1 MSTLHVCGRWVRLS
15 LASKQS
21 LPSRPSVP
29 SRLFSSILS
38 RAAVPSTAHSTV
50 SPNSSTSI
58 ASSSPA
64 PAATSAPFTSTAAS
78 THINPS
84 HTPTAV
90 VMFNMGGPSTLDEV
104 GPFLNRLFL
113 DGEIITLGRFQ
124 NTLGPFIARRRTPRI
139 QKQYAEIGGGSP
151 IRRWTDTQGRMMAE
165 RLDRLSPHT
174 APHKPYTMFRYAQP
188 LTSEALE
195 AMAADGV
202 TRAVAFSQYPQFS
215 CTTSGSSLNH
225 LWRELKGKGWERR
238 FEWSVIDR
246 WHTSPLFIAAV
257 EERIRTALQRF
268 PAAVRDKVVIVF
280 SAHSIPMR
288 VVNRGDP
295 YTSEV
300 ATTVSLVMQALRR
313 AGASDTS
320 APSVPNT
327 HLLAWQSQ
335 VGYLPWMGPQTGEVI
350 QGLAKQGHKHLLIV
364 PIAFTS
370 DHVET
375 LYEIDRE
382 YGHVAAE
389 AGVLQYERSESL
401 NDSTLIADAMAAIVA
416 DHLASGRVCSE
427 EYALN
432 CAHCTNPMCRT
443 ILNPIAPYQK
453 LRDRALAGG
462 VLEEKN
468 VVNEQDRRQ
477 PSA

>member
-1 MSTLHVCGRWVRLS
+1 MSTMRHCCRWARSTLCNKRPVVLCTSITRRHLS
-15 LASKQS
+15 SQPTTAPTQS
-21 LPSRPSVP
+21 TIPP
-29 SRLFSSILS
+29 IT
-38 RAAVPSTAHSTV
+38 PSTTATSSFT
-50 SPNSSTSI
+50 SSTSLN
-58 ASSSPA
+58 P
-64 PAATSAPFTSTAAS
+64 PPTSAAS
-78 THINPS
+78 THVNPS

-90 VMFNMGGPSTLDEV
+90 VMFNMGGPTTLDEV
-104 GPFLNRLFL
+104 GPFLHRLFT

-151 IRRWTDTQGRMMAE
+151 IRRWTDVQGRMMAE
-165 RLDRLSPHT
+165 RLDRLSPRS
-174 APHKPYTMFRYAQP
+174 APHKPYTMFRYAEP
-188 LTSEALE
+188 LTEGVLE

-202 TRAVAFSQYPQFS
+202 KRAIAFSQYPQFS

-225 LWRELKGKGWERR
+225 LWRELTRKGWQSR

-246 WHTSPLFIAAV
+246 WHTHPLFIAAV
-257 EERIRTALQRF
+257 EERIRSALQRF

-288 VVNRGDP
+288 IVNRGDP
-295 YTSEV
+295 YTPEV
-300 ATTVSLVMQALRR
+300 ATTVSLVMQALRS
-313 AGASDTS
+313 AADTAS
-320 APSVPNT
+320 AVHNT

-350 QGLAKQGHKHLLIV
+350 QGLAKQGHRHLLLV

-375 LYEIDRE
+375 LYEIDHE

-401 NDSTLIADAMAAIVA
+401 NDSPLIADAMAAIVSE
-416 DHLASGRVCSE
+416 HVASGRVCSD

-432 CAHCTNPMCRT
+432 CAHCTNSWCRT
-443 ILNPIAPYQK
+443 VLNPIAPYEK
-453 LRDRALAGG
+453 LRDRALKGG
-462 VLEEKN
+462 VLNEKN

>member
-1 MSTLHVCGRWVRLS
+1 
-15 LASKQS
+15 
-21 LPSRPSVP
+21 
-29 SRLFSSILS
+29 
-38 RAAVPSTAHSTV
+38 
-50 SPNSSTSI
+50 
-58 ASSSPA
+58 
-64 PAATSAPFTSTAAS
+64 
-78 THINPS
+78 
-84 HTPTAV
+84 
-90 VMFNMGGPSTLDEV
+90 MFNMGGPTTLDEV

-139 QKQYAEIGGGSP
+139 QQQYAEIGGGSP
-151 IRRWTDTQGRMMAE
+151 IRRWTDAQGRMMAE

-188 LTSEALE
+188 LTSDALE
-195 AMAADGV
+195 AMAADGIK
-202 TRAVAFSQYPQFS
+202 RAVAFSQYPQFS

-225 LWRELKGKGWERR
+225 LWRELTKKGWEKR
-238 FEWSVIDR
+238 FEWSIIDR
-246 WHTSPLFIAAV
+246 WHTHPLFIAAV

-268 PAAVRDKVVIVF
+268 PEGVRDKVVIVF

-295 YTSEV
+295 YTAEV
-300 ATTVSLVMQALRR
+300 ASTVSHVMQALRSTESVS
-313 AGASDTS
+313 ASRS
-320 APSVPNT
+320 PVRNT

-350 QGLAKQGHKHLLIV
+350 KGLAKQGHKHLLIV

-375 LYEIDRE
+375 LYEIDKE

-389 AGVLQYERSESL
+389 AGVVQYERSESL
-401 NDSTLIADAMAAIVA
+401 NDSPLIADAMAAIVSE
-416 DHLASGRVCSE
+416 HVASGRVCSE

-443 ILNPIAPYQK
+443 VLNPIAPYEK
-453 LRDRALAGG
+453 LRDRALRGG
-462 VLEEKN
+462 LMDEKN